1 MASLSI
7 LPSGLYV
14 KSDNFYANRNHK
26 VYNFK
31 KANFHTSFACKLGFV
46 VDNISDVN
54 FVVESFYNVFY
65 EILDVHIPVVK
76 NFKHTYSYN

>member
-1 MASLSI
+1 M
-7 LPSGLYV
+7 
-14 KSDNFYANRNHK
+14 
-26 VYNFK
+26 YNFK